1 MVVIGVIYF
10 HLVEALCQ
18 IMNDLFDG
26 VIYAGIDTDKHKY
39 PIGKFLLNLFHFLMH
54 FNPIQDG
61 GQEGGGAKAAHPNSF
76 SPVTSTNVGLSP
88 QNVWTFNFNPCT
100 TLV

>member
-1 MVVIGVIYF
+1 MVLTGVIYF

-39 PIGKFLLNLFHFLMH
+39 PIGKPLFSLFHFLMH
-54 FNPIQDG
+54 VKKYLFDSAI
-61 GQEGGGAKAAHPNSF
+61 
-76 SPVTSTNVGLSP
+76 
-88 QNVWTFNFNPCT
+88 
-100 TLV
+100 